1 MYTVYNC
8 TFIYKQI
15 NIQISDMLY
24 VQPFKKKKKS
34 ILKEL
39 SGNSM
44 IYTKSFHVQ

>member
-24 VQPFKKKKKS
+24 VQPFKKKS

>member
-24 VQPFKKKKKS
+24 VQPFKKKKS

-44 IYTKSFHVQ
+44 IYTKSSFHIQ